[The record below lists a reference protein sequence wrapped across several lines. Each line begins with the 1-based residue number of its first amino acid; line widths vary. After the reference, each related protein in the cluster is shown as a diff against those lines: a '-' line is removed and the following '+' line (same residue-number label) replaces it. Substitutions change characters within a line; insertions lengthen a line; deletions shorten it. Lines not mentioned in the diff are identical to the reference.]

1 METDA
6 VLIARVLRTDDRQAF
21 GELVRRHQPLVRGFL
36 RRMLGGAADLA
47 DDLAQETFIKAHRGL
62 HGYRGGATLPVW
74 LCAIA
79 ANELRAEWR
88 RRARRAEFLEED
100 SGASV
105 PVEVD
110 PGTGRDLAAGLASL
124 SEAQRA
130 ALVLCFEY
138 GLTHEEAA
146 AVMSCPLGTLKS
158 HISRGKAR
166 LRAWMDGDRE
176 TA

>member
-6 VLIARVLRTDDRQAF
+6 VLIARVLRKDDRQAF
-21 GELVRRHQPLVRGFL
+21 GELVRRHQSLVRGFL
-36 RRMLGGAADLA
+36 RRMLGGAPELA

-62 HGYRGGATLPVW
+62 RGFRGGATLPVW

-100 SGASV
+100 SGACL
-105 PVEVD
+105 PVDED
-110 PGTGRDLAAGLASL
+110 PGAGRDLATGLASL
-124 SEAQRA
+124 PEAQRA

-146 AVMSCPLGTLKS
+146 VAMDCPLGTLKS
-158 HISRGKAR
+158 HVSRGKAR
-166 LRAWMDGDRE
+166 LRAWLEGSRE